1 MFKKLYPFTKSDPD
15 AIENL
20 SLAGSGVHC
29 AMPQP
34 IPSADLPP
42 VERLRQIMHLLRAP
56 GGCPWDAEQ
65 THQSLATHLIE
76 EAYEVAAAIRSGD
89 TRELIDELG
98 DVLLQPIFHAE
109 IASETGSFDLD
120 DIARAICEKLIRRH
134 PHVFG
139 EIQISDSASVLTQWE
154 QIKKTEKKETA
165 SAAGEPEGGFYL
177 KKANDGLPALLAARK
192 IQAKAAKVGFD
203 WDRPEPVL
211 EKVREETEETAAAL
225 ASGDHEALGEEIG
238 DLLFAVVNLARK
250 TGHEPEI
257 LLDQASRKFVARFQQ
272 VESQLARE
280 GIGLREATLEQMDR
294 AWDEAKKK

>member
-203 WDRPEPVL
+203 WPAVDFVYDKINEEVAELREAPPE
-211 EKVREETEETAAAL
+211 KR
-225 ASGDHEALGEEIG
+225 GEELG
-238 DLLFAVVNLARK
+238 DLLFVVANLARHYGIDPEAALRGANAKFERRFAHIEDALKARGK
-250 TGHEPEI
+250 TPAQS
-257 LLDQASRKFVARFQQ
+257 D
-272 VESQLARE
+272 LAE
-280 GIGLREATLEQMDR
+280 MD
-294 AWDEAKKK
+294 ALWDEAKAKGL